1 MNKAQLYKWTTVFL
15 LIFNLG
21 MLTFFLATKP
31 SHPNEDRFRKTVK
44 EKLNLNSSQEK
55 LFLKSA
61 EKHTERI
68 TALNNQQKELWIAY
82 FNTLKTPAPS
92 AKKDS
97 ISMDLQRIE
106 LQKIKVT
113 YQHFEEVKSFLK
125 PSQMD
130 GFEIFLDR
138 LLERITKKD
147 KNIPRPPKDF

>member
-1 MNKAQLYKWTTVFL
+1 MNKAQLYKWAAIFL
-15 LIFNLG
+15 LLINIG
-21 MLTFFLATKP
+21 MLTFIFATKP

-44 EKLNLNSSQEK
+44 VELNLNSSQEK

-61 EKHTERI
+61 EKHSERI
-68 TALNNQQKELWIAY
+68 TALNNQQKKLWIAY

-113 YQHFEEVKSFLK
+113 YQHFEEVKSFLN

-130 GFEIFLDR
+130 GFEIFIDR
-138 LLERITKKD
+138 LLERITKKE
-147 KNIPRPPKDF
+147 KNKPRPPKDF